1 MKSALCVGGNTIKEL
16 IIIVQIVKLKT
27 NKMNFEINGKVI
39 VKEETQAISDKF
51 KKREF
56 VIEVENERNS
66 EWNDFIKFQLTQDR
80 CDLLET
86 VSLYEEIK
94 VSFNIRGR
102 KWEKDGKTNYFSNLE
117 AWRIEKL
124 QSSGSPVPEMPEFK
138 AEDVHTAPEE
148 NDLPF

>member
-1 MKSALCVGGNTIKEL
+1 
-16 IIIVQIVKLKT
+16 
-27 NKMNFEINGKVI
+27 MNFEINGKLI
-39 VKEETQAISDKF
+39 VKDDVQQISDRF
-51 KKREF
+51 RKREF

-86 VSLYEEIK
+86 VSLYENIK

-102 KWEKDGKTNYFSNLE
+102 KWERDGKINYFSNLE

-124 QSSGSPVPEMPEFK
+124 AMEQSPVPDMPEYNQ
-138 AEDVHTAPEE
+138 ADVPPAQEED
-148 NDLPF
+148 DLPF

>member
-1 MKSALCVGGNTIKEL
+1 
-16 IIIVQIVKLKT
+16 
-27 NKMNFEINGKVI
+27 MNFEINGKMI
-39 VKEETQAISDKF
+39 VKEETQAINDRF

-66 EWNDFIKFQLTQDR
+66 DWNDFIKFQLTQDR

-102 KWEKDGKTNYFSNLE
+102 KWEKDGKVNYFSNLE
-117 AWRIEKL
+117 AWRIEKV
-124 QSSGSPVPEMPEFK
+124 QASGSPVPEMPEFK
-138 AEDVHTAPEE
+138 AEDVPPAPEE
-148 NDLPF
+148 DDLPF

>member
-1 MKSALCVGGNTIKEL
+1 
-16 IIIVQIVKLKT
+16 
-27 NKMNFEINGKVI
+27 MNFEINGKVI
-39 VKEETQAISDKF
+39 VKEETQAISDRF

-94 VSFNIRGR
+94 VSFNVRGR
-102 KWEKDGKTNYFSNLE
+102 KWEKDGKTSYFSNLE
-117 AWRIEKL
+117 AWRIEKV
-124 QSSGSPVPEMPEFK
+124 QAAGSPVPEMPEFK
-138 AEDVHTAPEE
+138 AEDVPPAPEE
-148 NDLPF
+148 DDLPF